1 MDISLYISEL
11 LYANDCVIIP
21 GFGGFVGHYSPARIH
36 PINHTFYPPS
46 KNILFNSK
54 LIRDDGLLIDTI
66 AAEQQLSY
74 GEAKKLVEEFIGE
87 MLSKLRKGEVAR
99 LKNIGSLHQD
109 RQGKL
114 LFTPDESVNY
124 LEDAFG
130 LSTFQSPPILRKS
143 AEKRSEALFIDRK
156 PVVAGEKNKRKR
168 VWIYAAALPV
178 VLFIG
183 WFVFFGRINL
193 NTNQHAAGLNPFD
206 TQTGNTGAIQPEK
219 KPVKVVNPP
228 IESLNFN
235 IEKPEEKTEDA
246 QPEES
251 VVEQPVAVKKYFII
265 GGSFSVETNADKLV
279 GVLREKG
286 YDAFRAGISPSGLH
300 MVSYMSTIDKQEA
313 LTNLAMI
320 RKDDNP
326 SAWLIRK

>member
-1 MDISLYISEL
+1 MDISLYISKL
-11 LYANDCVIIP
+11 LYTNDCVIIP

-36 PINHTFYPPS
+36 PINHSFYPPS

-66 AAEQQLSY
+66 AAEQKLSY
-74 GEAKKLVEEFIGE
+74 AEAKKLVEEYIGE

-99 LKNIGSLHQD
+99 LKNIGSLHRD

-124 LEDAFG
+124 LEEAFG
-130 LSTFQSPPILRKS
+130 LNTFQSPPVLRQS
-143 AEKRSEALFIDRK
+143 TGKRTENLFIDRK
-156 PVVAGEKNKRKR
+156 PAVPGENSKRKR

-178 VLFIG
+178 LLFIA

-206 TQTGNTGAIQPEK
+206 TQRDNSAAMQPDK
-219 KPVKVVNPP
+219 KPVKAVNPP
-228 IESLNFN
+228 LESLNFN
-235 IEKPEEKTEDA
+235 TQEPEEKVEEVR
-246 QPEES
+246 PEKSIPEK
-251 VVEQPVAVKKYFII
+251 PVPSKNYYII
-265 GGSFSVETNADKLV
+265 GGSFGVETNADKLV

-300 MVSYMSTIDKQEA
+300 MVSYMSTADKQEA
-313 LTNLAMI
+313 LANLAMI
-320 RKDDNP
+320 RRDDNP

>member
-1 MDISLYISEL
+1 MDISLYISDL
-11 LYANDCVIIP
+11 LYTNECVIIP

-36 PINHTFYPPS
+36 PINHSFYPPS

-66 AAEQQLSY
+66 AAEQKLTY

-87 MLSKLRKGEVAR
+87 MLSKLRNGEVAR
-99 LKNIGSLHQD
+99 IKNIGSLHRD

-124 LEDAFG
+124 LEEAFG
-130 LSTFQSPPILRKS
+130 LNTFQSPPVLRKS
-143 AEKRSEALFIDRK
+143 AGKRSESLFIDRK
-156 PVVAGEKNKRKR
+156 PVQKEKDARKR

-178 VLFIG
+178 LLFVA
-183 WFVFFGRINL
+183 WFIFFGRINL
-193 NTNQHAAGLNPFD
+193 DTNQHAAGLNPFD
-206 TQTGNTGAIQPEK
+206 TQTENTTALQPEK
-219 KPVKVVNPP
+219 EPVKAVNPP
-228 IESLNFN
+228 IESLNF
-235 IEKPEEKTEDA
+235 KTEEISEEANDV

-251 VVEQPVAVKKYFII
+251 IPEAPVRTKQYYII
-265 GGSFSVETNADKLV
+265 GGSFGIEGNADKLV

-286 YDAFRAGISPSGLH
+286 YDASRAGISPSGLH
-300 MVSYMSTIDKQEA
+300 MVSYMSTVDKQEA

-320 RKDDNP
+320 RRDDNP